1 MNDYLQTLEM
11 LKKFKSKLFSAR
23 GAFEGEGAEDDGVG
37 GGGDEE
43 KAPPTA
49 AEDEVGVAESH
60 DLQGVA
66 REDAMK
72 WYTDHM
78 QPFTLL
84 VIF

>member
-1 MNDYLQTLEM
+1 M

-23 GAFEGEGAEDDGVG
+23 GAFEGEGVNDDD

-43 KAPPTA
+43 KAPPTIVA

-60 DLQGVA
+60 DLQGVTS
-66 REDAMK
+66 EDAMK

-78 QPFTLL
+78 RTFTLL
-84 VIF
+84 VMF

>member
-23 GAFEGEGAEDDGVG
+23 GAFEGEGAGDDGG
-37 GGGDEE
+37 DGDEE
-43 KAPPTA
+43 KAPPTTAA

-66 REDAMK
+66 SVDALK

-78 QPFTLL
+78 RTFTL
-84 VIF
+84 VMI